1 MIGSHIRLTCVQT
14 SFFPLLRVAVGTQS
28 EWYTSPKAEDWEKI
42 RKICAQQGVSAVVFE
57 FVRKLQ
63 KPNAPDVKTVMK
75 WLATATYVEK
85 AMQRMMLTAKEFA
98 AEMNQRGLP
107 VVVLKGVAFAQYYP
121 NPLHRECGDL
131 DCYMM
136 ERKEE
141 GDAVAIEVGAKM
153 EEAGYKHSHLYYKG
167 LTIENHHYF
176 TDFDNTKCGKNTE
189 RLLRELIKG
198 SCEPIGDTGLLCP
211 PAEFNAL
218 FLLKHAQ
225 GHFIDEGIRMRH
237 VLDWGL
243 FLRSQQDVVDWERMM
258 PIIEETKIKQFAGV
272 LTAIVMEFLHIEVVH
287 KPLRALAEQADK
299 CMVEAVLDDIMGE
312 QPEIYV
318 KGLVHKTKRIMRR
331 FVRMWR
337 FRSLASESYARMV
350 WNSFAFSSYFNRHI
364 KEDFN

>member
-1 MIGSHIRLTCVQT
+1 MIRRFCELLSVSIDSQQLWKTPNPEEWQELYHISV
-14 SFFPLLRVAVGTQS
+14 
-28 EWYTSPKAEDWEKI
+28 
-42 RKICAQQGVSAVVFE
+42 QQGVSAVVFE

-75 WLATATYVEK
+75 WLAMANYVEK
-85 AMQRMMLTAKEFA
+85 AMLRMKLTAEEFA
-98 AEMNQRGLP
+98 TEMNKRGLP
-107 VVVLKGVAFAQYYP
+107 VVVLKGLAFAQYYP

-141 GDAVAIEVGAKM
+141 GDAVAFEVGAKM

-176 TDFDNTKCGKNTE
+176 TDFDNTKCGKKTE
-189 RLLRELIKG
+189 RWLRELIKDA
-198 SCEPIGDTGLLCP
+198 CAFIGDTNLLCP
-211 PAEFNAL
+211 SADFNVL

-243 FLRSQQDVVDWERMM
+243 FLRSQQDMVDWDRML

-272 LTAIVMEFLHIEVVH
+272 LTAIVMDCLHIEVVH
-287 KPLRALAEQADK
+287 KPLRALAEQADR

-318 KGLVHKTKRIMRR
+318 KGFVHKTKRIMRR